1 MRSKTLVFQVLN
13 YIMQSCLS
21 SRPVISSVSVII
33 ISNFL
38 FFLSFQFAFWAWGG
52 FIDIGQNGQLQM
64 LRFTH
69 NYGTYT
75 GKTLVLLVRYD
86 YTGQSMHYTRL
97 NERVAMS
104 EVKVAVI
111 LKVKTLG
118 HTKLYDTWKLDESP

>member
-21 SRPVISSVSVII
+21 SRPVITSVPVII

-38 FFLSFQFAFWAWGG
+38 FFLSFQFAFWAWGE
-52 FIDIGQNGQLQM
+52 FIDIGQNGLLQM

-69 NYGTYT
+69 NYETYT
-75 GKTLVLLVRYD
+75 GKILVLLVRYD
-86 YTGQSMHYTRL
+86 YSGQLMHYTRL

-118 HTKLYDTWKLDESP
+118 HTKLYDTWKLEESP